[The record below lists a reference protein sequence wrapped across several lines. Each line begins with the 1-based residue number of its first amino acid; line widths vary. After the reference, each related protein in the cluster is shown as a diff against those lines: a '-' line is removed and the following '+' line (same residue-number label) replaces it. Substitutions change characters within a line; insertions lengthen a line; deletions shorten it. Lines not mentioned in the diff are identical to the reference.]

1 MTADLHP
8 VKKETFHTTDRIN
21 IDPKGHLREV
31 DTYRTTD
38 FGLYMARGA
47 DHPRFG
53 YLESWLL
60 PRLGLRAN
68 IFHFREGVDER
79 QDFYFD
85 VAEISVESGVWSTRD
100 LYVDLVSVT
109 GEPIDVHDI
118 DELAAATSA
127 GLITAEDA
135 ELAIETTLN
144 AVEGITRHNDDA
156 MEWLRTLGIELTWAD
171 SVDLVPAMAA
181 DQRP

>member
-8 VKKETFHTTDRIN
+8 VKKETFNTSDRIN

-31 DTYRTTD
+31 DTYRVTD

-47 DHPRFG
+47 NHPRFG

-60 PRLGLRAN
+60 PKLGLRAN

-85 VAEISVESGVWSTRD
+85 VADIHVEDDVWSTRD

-109 GEPIDVHDI
+109 GEPIDVQDI

-135 ELAIETTLN
+135 ERAIDTTLT
-144 AVEGITRHNDDA
+144 AVEGITRHRDDA

-171 SVDLVPAMAA
+171 NVTLVPAEHAK
-181 DQRP
+181 